1 MAFGLEVPMKRVRV
15 IGPGL
20 MAAPGKRSIG
30 LSMEVKMNQM
40 AKAVKIVWPHMEDL
54 GRIMVAGTPCQDLF
68 VKECRQQ

>member
-1 MAFGLEVPMKRVRV
+1 MPVGLAFGLEVPMKRVRV

-20 MAAPGKRSIG
+20 MAALGKRSI
-30 LSMEVKMNQM
+30 LVKMNQM

-68 VKECRQQ
+68 VKECQQQ